1 MSKNARVQA
10 SAESAPVCGV
20 GGEGLKCA
28 VVSWMAPLAAVVVL
42 VAGMRYPV
50 VSAFNIIFV
59 AFGVTALMRSV
70 AHIRT
75 FGSCGLGGHVA
86 VGIVLNL
93 IIVTLVAIYIF
104 TGFDPIRIRP

>member
-1 MSKNARVQA
+1 MRKTDKAQA
-10 SAESAPVCGV
+10 AAESAPVCGV
-20 GGEGLKCA
+20 GGQGLKCA
-28 VVSWMAPLAAVVVL
+28 VVSWMAPLAAVMVL

>member
-93 IIVTLVAIYIF
+93 VIVTLVAIYIF